1 MSLKDTT
8 VAILLSLILGL
19 STAVSVAHSHY
30 YHDRISFDNDYS
42 QHDHAVDAPHS
53 EQSRHDG
60 HDKSDCVFTVVQYS
74 ESLLAQLIPFISL
87 QIPNVKK
94 AIALLGARIFS
105 PKNGFF
111 ARAPP
116 FSL

>member
-42 QHDHAVDAPHS
+42 QHDHTLDAPHS
-53 EQSRHDG
+53 EQSR

-94 AIALLGARIFS
+94 AIALLGTRTFS

-116 FSL
+116 F

>member
-1 MSLKDTT
+1 MSLKDTA

-30 YHDRISFDNDYS
+30 YHDRLSFDNDHS
-42 QHDHAVDAPHS
+42 QHDQAPNAHHS
-53 EQSRHDG
+53 ELDG
-60 HDKSDCVFTVVQYS
+60 HGGHDESDCVFTVVQYS
-74 ESLLAQLIPFISL
+74 ESLLAQPIPYISL
-87 QIPNVKK
+87 QLPNVKK
-94 AIALLGARIFS
+94 AIVFFGARVIS

-116 FSL
+116 F